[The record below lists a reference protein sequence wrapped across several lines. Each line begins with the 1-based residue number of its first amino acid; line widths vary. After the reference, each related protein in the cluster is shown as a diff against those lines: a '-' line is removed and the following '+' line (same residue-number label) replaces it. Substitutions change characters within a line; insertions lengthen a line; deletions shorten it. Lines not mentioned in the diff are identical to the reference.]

1 MDDAIRHAAFTRR
14 YGRSIILAL
23 VRGGIILGG
32 YAILDIKT
40 FARLCSVSQSLT
52 PAQRAQLMSIVECSY
67 QQLKTPIW
75 ESLAALG
82 LVRLDGNKYI
92 ATEDGRYVAT
102 LR

>member
-1 MDDAIRHAAFTRR
+1 M
-14 YGRSIILAL
+14 
-23 VRGGIILGG
+23 
-32 YAILDIKT
+32 LDIKT
-40 FARLCSVSQSLT
+40 FARLCSVSQNLT

-67 QQLKTPIW
+67 QQLKTPIC

-92 ATEDGRYVAT
+92 ATEDGRYVAS

>member
-1 MDDAIRHAAFTRR
+1 MDDAIRHAVFTRR
-14 YGRSIILAL
+14 YGRAIILAL
-23 VRGGIILGG
+23 VRGGIILGS

-67 QQLKTPIW
+67 GQLNTPIC